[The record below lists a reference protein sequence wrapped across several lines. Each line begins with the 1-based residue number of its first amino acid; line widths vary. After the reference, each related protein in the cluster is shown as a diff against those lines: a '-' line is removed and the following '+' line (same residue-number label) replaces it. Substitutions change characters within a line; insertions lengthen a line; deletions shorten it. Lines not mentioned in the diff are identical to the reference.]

1 MPPLASGTPPR
12 GARALQM
19 HALEPAPMHASEPSP
34 LHASEPANEPMI
46 DATDLVIDEIDV
58 DFDDLDGP
66 PSVAPLDEPETE
78 YDEIILDLR
87 SPDLQDGWY
96 A

>member
-1 MPPLASGTPPR
+1 MPALASGTPPR

-19 HALEPAPMHASEPSP
+19 HASESAPMHT
-34 LHASEPANEPMI
+34 SEPANEPLI

-66 PSVAPLDEPETE
+66 PSAAPLDEPDTE

-87 SPDLQDGWY
+87 CPEVQDAWCV
-96 A
+96 

>member
-1 MPPLASGTPPR
+1 
-12 GARALQM
+12 M
-19 HALEPAPMHASEPSP
+19 HT
-34 LHASEPANEPMI
+34 SEPANEPLI

-66 PSVAPLDEPETE
+66 PSAAPLDEPDTE

-87 SPDLQDGWY
+87 CPEVQDAWCV
-96 A
+96 